1 MFARTLATRA
11 SRLPQLA
18 ATAALCFAIGANTH
32 IDAPAP
38 AQPAA
43 AIIEAAPAA
52 IQSQDIAAALEVLS
66 ADDASLYRAI
76 FTAQAKS
83 DWSTADFAI
92 AKVKNRAL
100 MGHALADRYMRR
112 PASFK
117 ELQGWL
123 ALYSDL
129 PEAGDI
135 YSRALV
141 MAGKETRLKPPASA
155 QWTGGEGYD
164 ASLGFRLDN
173 GPNAVASPAAQ
184 RFDAKLGRALHRGDA
199 LKAEVMLEAE
209 QHKRAVPAAERARAQ
224 GRIAAGFFV
233 DGQIAHA
240 RYLTDVVAADADPLA
255 LWTGGLA
262 AWKEKDDAAAARS
275 FGKLA
280 AIASLSPW
288 DRAAAQFWAY
298 RAENRQDHTEAARTW
313 LEAAAKQPHS
323 FYGILAAQLLGRS
336 ANWSWQ
342 LPTLDAGHIATL
354 TQELPGWRAL
364 ALLQSGQRDLAETEL
379 RYLNPQGKRDLQDAM
394 LALAEAEHMP
404 SLALQLG
411 GMATRANGAPYDA
424 ALYPLPPWQPTQGFE
439 VDRALVYALMRHE
452 SQFDPLAVSARGACG
467 LMQVMPNT
475 AQMMMRG
482 TFAARECSERLLD
495 PATNMA
501 LGQKYVRRLASKPA
515 IGDNLLLLLA
525 AYNGGPNKLPRWLH
539 DNGDRD
545 PLLFL
550 ESMPVRQT
558 HDYVEQVL
566 MHYWIYRAR
575 LGESEKALTELAR
588 GDWPRFTLG
597 GETRSAMDAAAAD
610 RTKTIAASASFSH

>member
-1 MFARTLATRA
+1 MSVRTLATRA
-11 SRLPQLA
+11 STRLPQLA
-18 ATAALCFAIGANTH
+18 AMAAVCLAIGANTH
-32 IDAPAP
+32 FDGIVPVPQATPATEAVPATP
-38 AQPAA
+38 AQP
-43 AIIEAAPAA
+43 
-52 IQSQDIAAALEVLS
+52 QDIASALEVLS
-66 ADDASLYRAI
+66 PGDASLYRAI
-76 FTAQAKS
+76 FTAQTKL

-92 AKVKNRAL
+92 AKLRNRAL
-100 MGHALADRYMRR
+100 LGHVMADRYQRR
-112 PASFK
+112 PSSLK
-117 ELQGWL
+117 ELQDWL

-129 PEAGDI
+129 PEAEDI
-135 YSRALV
+135 YDRALV
-141 MAGKETRLKPPASA
+141 MAGKEAHLKPPASA

-173 GPNAVASPAAQ
+173 GPNASASPAAQ
-184 RFDAKLGRALHRGDA
+184 LFDAKLGRALHRNDE

-209 QHKRAVPAAERARAQ
+209 QHKRAMPAVERARAQ
-224 GRIAAGFFV
+224 GQIAAHFFA

-240 RYLTDVVAADADPLA
+240 RYLTDAVAQTSDPLA
-255 LWTGGLA
+255 LWIGGLA
-262 AWKEKDDAAAARS
+262 AWKEKDDAAAAES
-275 FGKLA
+275 FGKLTA
-280 AIASLSPW
+280 VASLSPW

-298 RAENRQDHTEAARTW
+298 RAEDRQGHSESAHSW

-342 LPTLDAGHIATL
+342 LPTLDARHIATL

-364 ALLQSGQRDLAETEL
+364 ALLQSGRRDLAETEL

-394 LALAEAEHMP
+394 LALVEAEHMP

-475 AQMMMRG
+475 ARMMMRG
-482 TFAARECSERLLD
+482 KFSAHECSEHLLD

-501 LGQKYVRRLASKPA
+501 LGQRYVRRLAAKPA

-575 LGESEKALTELAR
+575 LGENEKALAELAR

-597 GETRSAMDAAAAD
+597 AETM
-610 RTKTIAASASFSH
+610 ASATALTAEPVR